1 MKVAFV
7 LVEPAVPENIGAAAR
22 AIKTMGFTE
31 LRMVNPANHL
41 ADKARWLA
49 HGSGDVLDSAKIF
62 SSLAE
67 AIADLDFT
75 IGTTA
80 KNRSTKADY
89 HAPEIALQIAKSKE
103 EVISGIGIVFG
114 REESGLTNEELR
126 QCDIASTI
134 QLANPY
140 PSINLAQSV
149 MIYAYIFSNLIL
161 FNKNTNV
168 SPGAKEPSAPYAYTE
183 LKNSTARLL
192 SLLEIDRNENLYYRM
207 LERVASASADDTK
220 LLLSF
225 VKKALSKFD
234 KN

>member
-1 MKVAFV
+1 MMVAFV

-31 LRMVNPANHL
+31 LRWVNPATPG
-41 ADKARWLA
+41 AYMARWLA

-62 SSLAE
+62 SSLTE
-67 AIADLDFT
+67 AISDLDFT

-89 HAPEIALQIAKSKE
+89 HTPEMALQIAKSKE
-103 EVISGIGIVFG
+103 DVITRIGIVFG
-114 REESGLTNEELR
+114 REESGLTNEELK

-149 MIYAYIFSNLIL
+149 MLYAYVFSTLRADRLADELI
-161 FNKNTNV
+161 K
-168 SPGAKEPSAPYAYTE
+168 
-183 LKNSTARLL
+183 
-192 SLLEIDRNENLYYRM
+192 
-207 LERVASASADDTK
+207 
-220 LLLSF
+220 
-225 VKKALSKFD
+225 
-234 KN
+234 